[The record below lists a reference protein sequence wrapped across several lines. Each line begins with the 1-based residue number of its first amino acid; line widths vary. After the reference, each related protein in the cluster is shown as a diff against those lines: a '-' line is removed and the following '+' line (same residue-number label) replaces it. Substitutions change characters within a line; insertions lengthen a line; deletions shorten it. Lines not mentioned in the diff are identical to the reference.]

1 MLARCLLLSIV
12 ISFINQSLWVTAMG
26 ITGTLSSDQLDSFNS
41 QGYLVIESFANPED
55 IESMMKRMDKLLD
68 DFDYT
73 NVSVFSTKNQVSLSF
88 LSLFFNIILQINK
101 LWCCCFCF
109 VSAKGYW
116 WLLLPECWEYFF
128 FLRRYNFIII
138 FSFSFWRLNF
148 WVFDCLVNGTCPV
161 LSFFVPF

>member
-1 MLARCLLLSIV
+1 MLARCLLLSLV

-88 LSLFFNIILQINK
+88 LSLFFFNIILQINK

-128 FLRRYNFIII
+128 FLWRYNFLYYYYL
-138 FSFSFWRLNF
+138 FVFFLETKFLGFWLR
-148 WVFDCLVNGTCPV
+148 
-161 LSFFVPF
+161 S

>member
-1 MLARCLLLSIV
+1 MLARCLLLSLV

-128 FLRRYNFIII
+128 FLWRYNFLYYYYL
-138 FSFSFWRLNF
+138 FVFFLETKFLGFWLR
-148 WVFDCLVNGTCPV
+148 
-161 LSFFVPF
+161 S